1 MVLAVLCI
9 LGVIT
14 FSCFYALKTKD
25 IEINYVPLS
34 INNATLNMTG
44 FSTRVEQLTVSPNNL
59 TIPNTKY
66 KFIASVGSLSL
77 SFHTSWNQTQ
87 LDIKQP
93 MTVNAVI
100 TNAEY
105 TYISGQKY
113 VNLTKFYSIEH
124 SHDILWLLLAALL
137 FAGIIYSLI
146 EISKGKNTFIQA
158 SDSTQRNS
166 QQFLTYDD
174 TTYGRNK
181 NEPTLQEKTLNYV
194 KQFKPSWIN
203 EDGKWVLEGGETHNN
218 ANLVAHLRNH
228 NLEVKYNNYLPNKRE
243 SIDVVANQAIAFECK
258 PTLTTTTTF
267 RDLVGEIHRDRRL
280 TRYEVFA
287 LIYGD
292 ARADLYNELCEQI
305 GKESVIVL
313 GNVID

>member
-1 MVLAVLCI
+1 MVLAVLCVI
-9 LGVIT
+9 GVII

-44 FSTRVEQLTVSPNNL
+44 FSTHVEQLTVSPNNL

-66 KFIASVGSLSL
+66 KFIATVGSLSL
-77 SFHTSWNQTQ
+77 PFHISWNQTQ

-113 VNLTKFYSIEH
+113 VNLTEFYRIEN
-124 SHDILWLLLAALL
+124 SYNIFWLLLAVLL
-137 FAGIIYSLI
+137 FAGIIYSLV
-146 EISKGKNTFIQA
+146 EISKDDTPIQS
-158 SDSTQRNS
+158 SDSTQRSS

-174 TTYGRNK
+174 TAYGSDK
-181 NEPTLQEKTLNYV
+181 NEPTLKEKTLNYV
-194 KQFKPSWIN
+194 KHFKPSWIN
-203 EDGKWVLEGGETHNN
+203 KDGRWVLEGGETHNN
-218 ANLVAHLRNH
+218 ANLAALLRSN
-228 NLEVKYNNYLPNKRE
+228 NLRVEYNDYLPNKRE
-243 SIDVVANQAIAFECK
+243 SIDVVANQMIAFECK

-267 RDLVGEIHRDRRL
+267 RDLVGEINRDRRL
-280 TRYEVFA
+280 TKYEVFA

-292 ARADLYNELCEQI
+292 ARADLYNDLCEQM
-305 GKESVIVL
+305 VV
-313 GNVID
+313 